1 MSLRKSC
8 PHPNEL
14 LTWPFITSFSQ
25 KRVIFRDSRS
35 HGRVEVFPDVC
46 SSSACNNVLP
56 ASVFFMFYK
65 RHFENREGMGRVWF
79 PVPLSVH
86 SPSSETQGQ
95 IVGARESLNG
105 RKNMARRKVK
115 NGEKRCCQS
124 RSYLLPDPLPPPRA
138 VKRPRRFLILN
149 FIKEAIINQQV
160 PITRNNMQQ
169 GVQRTQHACNI

>member
-1 MSLRKSC
+1 MDEWKFSLTFVQVQHAIMFFRPQCSLRFTSAILKTVREWAGFGFQSRC
-8 PHPNEL
+8 QSTVHPRR
-14 LTWPFITSFSQ
+14 P
-25 KRVIFRDSRS
+25 R
-35 HGRVEVFPDVC
+35 GRF
-46 SSSACNNVLP
+46 
-56 ASVFFMFYK
+56 
-65 RHFENREGMGRVWF
+65 
-79 PVPLSVH
+79 
-86 SPSSETQGQ
+86 GQ

-105 RKNMARRKVK
+105 RENMARRKVK